1 MKKFIV
7 FVGMLL
13 CAGFVFASDL
23 QKALK
28 ETADQFSSS
37 LKERSVVAIIGIYS
51 QSSELSD
58 FMMDELTLQFVRLRR
73 ITIADRANL
82 EAIKKEM
89 NFQLSGEVGDESIQQ
104 LGAKIGAETVIQ
116 GGLKQLGKSS
126 SYILTIRALNVKTA
140 AITDM
145 YRVNVVLDDIERSM
159 LGEKVV
165 FKTSKKSNAVVGIRN
180 RKSQMS
186 VTSIGLQNLVF
197 GLGSYRA
204 GHYGD
209 GALLTISHAIWWIF
223 MPTGVSLIL
232 AAGDMFYDVRVLR
245 EGWINDENGQIKEQN
260 MMSKAH
266 SLNAA
271 GISLLSVGIIAEVFA
286 IIYGSVRPIYYNRSS
301 NILADAN
308 NSGFKFDLVSTA
320 KGNITPQISYIHRY

>member
-209 GALLTISHAIWWIF
+209 GALLTISHAMFWAF
-223 MPTGVSLIL
+223 MIPGAIIVDNGKRSLGL
-232 AAGDMFYDVRVLR
+232 AGSQVEIDL
-245 EGWINDENGQIKEQN
+245 G
-260 MMSKAH
+260 
-266 SLNAA
+266 A
-271 GISLLSVGIIAEVFA
+271 GILSVGIIAEVFA

>member
-1 MKKFIV
+1 MKRFIV
-7 FVGMLL
+7 FVGILL

-23 QKALK
+23 QNALK
-28 ETADQFSSS
+28 ETAEQFSAS
-37 LKERSVVAIIGIYS
+37 LKAKSVVAIIGIYS

-58 FMMDELTLQFVRLRR
+58 FMMDELTLQFVRLKK

-116 GGLKQLGKSS
+116 GGLKRLGRSS
-126 SYILTIRALNVKTA
+126 TYILTIRALNVKTA
-140 AITDM
+140 AISDM
-145 YRVNVVLDDIERSM
+145 YRVNLTLSDIEMSM
-159 LGEKVV
+159 LGENVT
-165 FKTSKKSNAVVGIRN
+165 FKPS
-180 RKSQMS
+180 RKSYSSGGTKGKTQMS

-197 GLGSYRA
+197 GLGSYRS

-223 MPTGVSLIL
+223 MPTGAGLLGASDEIHYEISRMNSGNHENSDDQRRREDSMRAEANEL
-232 AAGDMFYDVRVLR
+232 AGAGV
-245 EGWINDENGQIKEQN
+245 G
-260 MMSKAH
+260 
-266 SLNAA
+266 
-271 GISLLSVGIIAEVFA
+271 LLSFGAIVEAFA

-301 NILADAN
+301 NIIASEN
-308 NSGFKFDLVSTA
+308 NSGFKFDFAYTA
-320 KGNITPQISYIHRY
+320 KGNITPQISYIYRY

>member
-165 FKTSKKSNAVVGIRN
+165 FKTSKKTKMAGTASG
-180 RKSQMS
+180 KSQMS
-186 VTSIGLQNLVF
+186 VTSIGLQNLFF

-209 GALLTISHAIWWIF
+209 GALLTVSHTLWWAIF
-223 MPTGVSLIL
+223 MPTGIVFIMEANLYYARASRKENSL
-232 AAGDMFYDVRVLR
+232 
-245 EGWINDENGQIKEQN
+245 EDENRYRGYGREAN
-260 MMSKAH
+260 
-266 SLNAA
+266 NV
-271 GISLLSVGIIAEVFA
+271 GIGLLSFGVILEVFA
-286 IIYGSVRPIYYNRSS
+286 IIYGAVRPVFYERSS
-301 NILADAN
+301 NIIADAN
-308 NSGFKFDLVSTA
+308 KSGFKFDLAYTA
-320 KGNITPQISYIHRY
+320 KGNITPQISYVHRY